1 MERTTVPFSLMK
13 SCLGTSRMSANKQIV
28 DADLEVEPELDLEFN
43 PAPTT
48 AEMKAEVDKKIA
60 AKEKV

>member
-1 MERTTVPFSLMK
+1 
-13 SCLGTSRMSANKQIV
+13 MSANKQIV